1 MKRLLLFT
9 GLLSLAL
16 ILASCAGTSSSSST
30 QPSGNSQAQVFIA
43 GEDAP
48 VPSVV
53 SFYITLNSITL
64 NNSTGSVTVLST
76 PETVDFGRL
85 VGLRSM
91 LGFNTVTPGTY
102 TSATFSLASPVIYYV
117 NMTTTPPSVGSM
129 NGTLANSTVTVA
141 FPSGSPLT
149 VASNGLAGLHM
160 DFDLRQSLAVNSSG
174 QITGSVNPVI
184 DVAAV
189 SASSDLG
196 QITEFN
202 GSVLSVGSSTFTMQ
216 GPYGFQEVIGVNSQ
230 TLFNGSY
237 TLATLPANAIVSVEG
252 TVQADGSILASGVEV
267 ITTDKAFISGRIL
280 AVNPGPQVTMFVGEE
295 LPNLSPTI
303 PVDTVYTVDLS
314 PVAEYDVCF
323 FDNWFTQQF
332 FNGSTL
338 VVGQR
343 IFVGGTFTSGTF
355 TPAMVSLRRQ
365 GVLGTLV
372 GDSVTIGDATTNQ
385 GSFQM
390 QNDLLLSYAAGGPSD
405 PTAPFTVATGAGTTF
420 VNINGLSGLQTA
432 GAANLAVRGL
442 VFEDLN
448 TGKPVVWAGRV
459 RVLP

>member
-1 MKRLLLFT
+1 MKRLLLFA
-9 GLLSLAL
+9 GLLGLSLSL
-16 ILASCAGTSSSSST
+16 VSCAGTSSSST
-30 QPSGNSQAQVFIA
+30 TPPGNSQAQVFIA

-53 SFYITLNSITL
+53 SFYITLNTITL
-64 NNSTGSVTVLST
+64 NNSTGSVTVLSKA
-76 PETVDFGRL
+76 ETVDFGRL

-117 NMTTTPPSVGSM
+117 NMSTTPPSIGSI
-129 NGTLANSTVTVA
+129 NGTLTNSTVTVA
-141 FPSGSPLT
+141 FPTGSPLT

-160 DFDLRQSLAVNSSG
+160 DFNLRQSLAVNSSG

-202 GSVLSVGSSTFTMQ
+202 GSVLSVSSSTFTMQ
-216 GPYGFQEVIGVNSQ
+216 GPYGFQEVIDVNAQ
-230 TLFNGSY
+230 TLFNSTY
-237 TLATLPANAIVSVEG
+237 TLATLPVNAIVSVEG

-267 ITTDKAFISGRIL
+267 ITTDAAFISGRIL

-314 PVAEYDVCF
+314 SVAEYDVCF

-332 FNGSTL
+332 FSGSTL

-343 IFVGGTFTSGTF
+343 IFVGGTFANSAF
-355 TPAMVSLRRQ
+355 TPEMVSLRRQ

-372 GDSVTIGDATTNQ
+372 GNSVTIGDASTNQ

-405 PTAPFTVATGAGTTF
+405 PTAPFTVNSGAGTTF

-442 VFEDLN
+442 VFEDLS
-448 TGKPVVWAGRV
+448 TGQPVVWAGRV